1 MTIYQTYD
9 NEPQTTIYWCP
20 TGELTFLPIHA
31 AGDYTKTEKGHKV
44 YDFVASSY
52 TPNISSLLQPV
63 LQRVSGLA
71 TQLLT
76 VAVADPNGQAIIR
89 GTNDEILR
97 ISREVMA
104 DPNCEI
110 TSLSGQSATLN
121 SVTAEMRK
129 ASWIHFACHGVQSAE
144 HPLES
149 ALLLSGS
156 DRLRLSDIISLDLP
170 AAELA
175 FLSACQTA
183 TGIGS
188 LPSEWMHLGAG
199 MNIAGFRS
207 VIATLWS
214 IADSH
219 APEVAAVAYQELLKH
234 RTMDQNTVN
243 SAQAL
248 HKAVEV
254 LRKKVGYE
262 DFLAW
267 VPYIHTGI

>member
-1 MTIYQTYD
+1 M
-9 NEPQTTIYWCP
+9 
-20 TGELTFLPIHA
+20 A
-31 AGDYTKTEKGHKV
+31 A
-44 YDFVASSY
+44 
-52 TPNISSLLQPV
+52 
-63 LQRVSGLA
+63 
-71 TQLLT
+71 
-76 VAVADPNGQAIIR
+76 PNGQAVIH
-89 GTNDEILR
+89 GTDDEIMQ

-104 DPNCEI
+104 DPNCEM
-110 TSLSGQSATLN
+110 TTLSGQSATLDN
-121 SVTAEMRK
+121 VTAAMRK

-170 AAELA
+170 TAELA

-188 LPSEWMHLGAG
+188 LPSESMHLGAG
-199 MNIAGFRS
+199 MNLAGFRS

-219 APEVAAVAYQELLKH
+219 APEVAAVAYQELLKD
-234 RTMDQNTVN
+234 RTMDQKTING
-243 SAQAL
+243 AQAL

-267 VPYIHTGI
+267 VPYIHIGI